1 MTSLI
6 STLRAHRFTTTWAV
20 VCLLVAT
27 SFVLAQWATRPAPDG
42 EAGREALATAGS
54 LQDLGVRTVG
64 NKPLSD
70 GLDLVAGDLD
80 EIPGVEVARQDAS
93 GTYRFHDR
101 DVAYTVENVIAR
113 QPGDSDDALLVN
125 VHIDSAF
132 EGVGAADDAVAAGAV
147 IQAARQLAGE
157 DRHRTV
163 IYLFNGGEEV
173 GLTGADAFTR
183 HPWAKN
189 VRWFLNLEAVGSA
202 GLPILFHAGE
212 NDGTLIDLAGNTP
225 RPYGSILGQWL
236 FGAGLI
242 NSDTDSR
249 VWRGKGWSGLDY
261 AVFEDGYAY
270 HTPLDRV
277 ERIGPGVAQALTDLT
292 TQVATAVTSA
302 PDVGDKKAS
311 PYYVDILSRWWVT
324 LDPLVMKIW
333 TLALLLASAALTW
346 WARRTW
352 RIETGRVV
360 ASTAAAL
367 LGVVIAVL
375 AGGLA
380 GGAEWLL
387 AGSHAWYARPWL
399 VYLVL
404 LPLALLG
411 ALLPQLLLHRRRVRR
426 AAGPEGGAPVD
437 GTRTALLANACA
449 LSVLGVV
456 TAWLGMGP
464 AYILWAGATLMLA
477 ATGCAMALRGAW
489 RAVPLVV
496 GAFVLCVLIAQFAH
510 NLLGLAVPMMGRLP
524 TAIAMDP
531 VLGVVAA
538 FVAIPLA
545 LVFAPFVFH
554 AGHLRRY
561 VFATAAITACGLVIA
576 GLSSPYSPERPKLVS
591 AFHEQRDG
599 EDARI
604 VLEGRDYHTPQELGI
619 LDRVADETG
628 MAVRG
633 DSLAAP
639 KVDVPAAAVDFATD
653 GPTEPV
659 TVTIGANEASL
670 VRITVTG
677 PGLAVDGRSFDGT
690 EAVVDVVGRSKG
702 YTATIER
709 TGPVEITVDQVFLDT
724 ASAVDHVLA
733 ALPDWAVGHGRTVV
747 QRTFADPRE

>member
-1 MTSLI
+1 MTSLT
-6 STLRAHRFTTTWAV
+6 SLLRAHRFATTWAV
-20 VCLLVAT
+20 VCLLVVT
-27 SFVLAQWATRPAPDG
+27 SFVLARQATRPAPDR
-42 EAGREALATAGS
+42 EAGRAALATAGS

-64 NKPLSD
+64 NKALSD
-70 GLDLVAGDLD
+70 GLDLVARDLKA
-80 EIPGVEVARQDAS
+80 IPGIEVARQDAS

-113 QPGDSDDALLVN
+113 QQGDIDDALLVN

-147 IQAARQLAGE
+147 IQAARQLAGD

-183 HPWAKN
+183 HLWAKN

-202 GLPILFHAGE
+202 GLPILFQAGE
-212 NDGTLIDLAGNTP
+212 DDGKLIGIAGNTP
-225 RPYGSILGQWL
+225 RPSGSILGQWL

-249 VWRGKGWSGLDY
+249 VWRGEGWSGLDY

-292 TQVATAVTSA
+292 TQVARDITSA
-302 PDVGDKKAS
+302 PDVGAKEAS
-311 PYYVDILSRWWVT
+311 PYYVDVLSRAWVT

-333 TLALLLASAALTW
+333 TLVLLLASAALTW
-346 WARRTW
+346 RARRTW
-352 RIETGRVV
+352 GTGTGHVV
-360 ASTAAAL
+360 AWAGAAL
-367 LGVVIAVL
+367 LGVLLAVL

-387 AGSHAWYARPWL
+387 GGSHAWYAQPWL
-399 VYLVL
+399 VYVVL

-411 ALLPQLLLHRRRVRR
+411 ALLPQLLLHRRRARR
-426 AAGPEGGAPVD
+426 AAGQEGAAVVD
-437 GTRTALLANACA
+437 GPRTALLANASA
-449 LSVLGVV
+449 LAVLGVV
-456 TAWLGMGP
+456 TAWLEVGP
-464 AYILWAGATLMLA
+464 AYILWAAATVMLA
-477 ATGCAMALRGAW
+477 AIGCAMVLRGAW
-489 RAVPLVV
+489 RALPLVV

-538 FVAIPLA
+538 VVAVPLA
-545 LVFAPFVFH
+545 LVFAPFVFY
-554 AGHLRRY
+554 AGHPRRY
-561 VFATAAITACGLVIA
+561 VYATAAITACGLLIA
-576 GLSSPYSPERPKLVS
+576 GLSSPYDAEHPKLVS

-604 VLEGRDYHTPQELGI
+604 MLEGRDYHTPQDMGL
-619 LDRVADETG
+619 LDRVAEKTG
-628 MAVRG
+628 MSVRE
-633 DSLAAP
+633 DALAAP
-639 KVDVPAAAVDFATD
+639 KADVPAAAVDFEAA

-659 TVTIGANEASL
+659 TVRIGANEASL

-677 PGLAVDGRSFDGT
+677 PGLSVDGRPFEGT
-690 EAVVDVVGRSKG
+690 EAVLDVVGRSKG
-702 YTATIER
+702 HTATIER
-709 TGPVEITVDQVFLDT
+709 TGPVKITVDQVFLRT
-724 ASAVDHVLA
+724 GRAVEQVLA
-733 ALPDWAVGHGRTVV
+733 ALPDWAVGHGRTVI
-747 QRTFADPRE
+747 QRTYADPQE